1 MAAQTSRP
9 YLYGGAIRHHRP
21 KFIRY
26 SIVKMRAFEFE
37 QSGVFSLTPPDV
49 AEIANNAYTDLL
61 PEKSRAIYEET
72 YSEFMTWCEEKHI
85 TR

>member
-1 MAAQTSRP
+1 MQ
-9 YLYGGAIRHHRP
+9 
-21 KFIRY
+21 
-26 SIVKMRAFEFE
+26 AFEFE

-61 PEKSRAIYEET
+61 PEKSRAIYEKT

-85 TR
+85 TRHSETVMLAYFSNIANSSSLIKDTIDGKIV